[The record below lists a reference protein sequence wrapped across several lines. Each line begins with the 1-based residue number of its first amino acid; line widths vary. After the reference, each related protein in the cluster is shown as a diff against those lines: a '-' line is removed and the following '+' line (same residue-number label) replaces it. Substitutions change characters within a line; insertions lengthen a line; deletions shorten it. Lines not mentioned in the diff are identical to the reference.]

1 MKLFVA
7 TSETQGQRQNDFSF
21 CNEGEILSFAL
32 ECDGEKIDG
41 PCGCKRSLSGLD
53 SKKATTTMRVAN
65 VPAGEFINKL
75 VAHLTECWSYPLEE
89 AEDRA
94 LNEIRMIQHMAAQ
107 FSEGAIVERR
117 GNKFLERRTA

>member
-7 TSETQGQRQNDFSF
+7 TSETQGQRKNDFNF
-21 CNEGEILSFAL
+21 CNEGEILSFPF

-41 PCGCKRSLSGLD
+41 PCGCRRSLAGLD

-65 VPAGEFINKL
+65 ILAGEFINKL
-75 VAHLTECWSYPLEE
+75 VDHLIKGWSYPLEE

-94 LNEIRMIQHMAAQ
+94 LNEIRMIQQMAAQ
-107 FSEGAIVERR
+107 FPEGAIVERR
-117 GNKFLERRTA
+117 GNKFHERSTA